1 MEHCTNAAAIK
12 ILRQFDK
19 KGKTALLQS
28 DKVCVPFS
36 TGLFKPK
43 IVLPPEYKNEQ
54 LEYIIAHEY
63 THIRHG
69 DAIIRLLGVAAL
81 CAGWFNPFVW
91 ISFRYLDRDLE
102 RFCDDETLKLLGVEH
117 APRYAITILDFA
129 EMQSNS
135 YAAQSFATPPLE
147 ERVMYILNIRKR
159 KTSKLLSMLA
169 VAAML
174 FAMTACG
181 TTAVAE
187 ATEKEDEQQNYEYVW
202 MVDNQ
207 TPVGHKTVQEKYS
220 VDHHFYRPIT
230 GETMCTLE
238 ISMDYSFDGLSSTI
252 DDYKITRKVED
263 GYVLFLSQSVNGD
276 TLTIDATVKTA
287 DEKIFVHDIITVKT
301 YPDSNVIKDCTD
313 ERTSDEEIRKINSS
327 ESASGT
333 EENES
338 TERVAYPT
346 YDRKWDFYDIFT
358 DDYARP
364 TKDSSKVMWDG
375 VGYVYIYGIKGE
387 DIYAAKSGT
396 VKELGCTTGGY
407 GNILIIEHDDGTAAV
422 YYHLKEILVDI
433 DDEVEQ
439 GDVIATLGS
448 SGNANASMCG
458 FEIFENDMAIMH
470 PEGMVGVNDTLNE
483 FVNHIFR

>member
-1 MEHCTNAAAIK
+1 M
-12 ILRQFDK
+12 
-19 KGKTALLQS
+19 
-28 DKVCVPFS
+28 
-36 TGLFKPK
+36 
-43 IVLPPEYKNEQ
+43 
-54 LEYIIAHEY
+54 
-63 THIRHG
+63 
-69 DAIIRLLGVAAL
+69 
-81 CAGWFNPFVW
+81 
-91 ISFRYLDRDLE
+91 
-102 RFCDDETLKLLGVEH
+102 
-117 APRYAITILDFA
+117 
-129 EMQSNS
+129 
-135 YAAQSFATPPLE
+135 
-147 ERVMYILNIRKR
+147 
-159 KTSKLLSMLA
+159 
-169 VAAML
+169 
-174 FAMTACG
+174 
-181 TTAVAE
+181 
-187 ATEKEDEQQNYEYVW
+187 
-202 MVDNQ
+202 
-207 TPVGHKTVQEKYS
+207 
-220 VDHHFYRPIT
+220 
-230 GETMCTLE
+230 
-238 ISMDYSFDGLSSTI
+238 
-252 DDYKITRKVED
+252 
-263 GYVLFLSQSVNGD
+263 
-276 TLTIDATVKTA
+276 
-287 DEKIFVHDIITVKT
+287 
-301 YPDSNVIKDCTD
+301 IKDCTD

-364 TKDSSKVMWDG
+364 SKDSSKVMWDG

-387 DIYAAKSGT
+387 DIYATKSGT

-407 GNILIIEHDDGTAAV
+407 GNILIIEHDDDTAAV